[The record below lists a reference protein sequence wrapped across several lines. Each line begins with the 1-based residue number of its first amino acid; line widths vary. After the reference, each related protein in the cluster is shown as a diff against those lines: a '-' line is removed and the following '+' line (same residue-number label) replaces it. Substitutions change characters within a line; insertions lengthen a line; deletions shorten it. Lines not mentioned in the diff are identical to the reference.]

1 MNPWL
6 GLALVV
12 AALGV
17 GYQSYGWPG
26 VALAFTV
33 TVFWLLLQF
42 GRMVR
47 VMRSVT
53 QAPVGQVASAV
64 MLNAKLRKG
73 LRLID
78 ILPLTRS
85 LGRQVSADPECWVW
99 QDEGGAAVEIELR
112 DGLLTRWTLR
122 RTSPAAQA
130 DAEVHAAAP

>member
-42 GRMVR
+42 GRTVR

-53 QAPVGQVASAV
+53 RSPVGQIASAV

-85 LGRQVSADPECWVW
+85 LGRQVGVDPERWVW
-99 QDEGGAAVEIELR
+99 RDGGGAEVEVELR
-112 DGLLTRWTLR
+112 GGLLTRWTLR
-122 RTSPAAQA
+122 RTEPPTQAEEARPAG
-130 DAEVHAAAP
+130 P

>member
-6 GLALVV
+6 GLGLVAAALV
-12 AALGV
+12 V

-53 QAPVGQVASAV
+53 QAPVGQVGSAV

-85 LGRQVSADPECWVW
+85 LGRQVGTDPERWVW
-99 QDEGGAAVEIELR
+99 QDEGGAEVEIELR
-112 DGLLTRWTLR
+112 SGLLTRWTLR
-122 RTSPAAQA
+122 RTEPPAQA
-130 DAEVHAAAP
+130 EEARAAGP

>member
-6 GLALVV
+6 GLGLVA

-53 QAPVGQVASAV
+53 QAPVGHVASAV
-64 MLNAKLRKG
+64 MLNARLSKG

-78 ILPLTRS
+78 ILPLARS
-85 LGRQVSADPECWVW
+85 LGRQVGTDPERWVW
-99 QDEGGAAVEIELR
+99 QDDGGAAVEIELQG
-112 DGLLTRWTLR
+112 GLLTRWTLR
-122 RTSPAAQA
+122 RVEPAPGA
-130 DAEVHAAAP
+130 DGAHAAGP

>member
-6 GLALVV
+6 GLGLVA

-53 QAPVGQVASAV
+53 QVPVGQVGSAV
-64 MLNAKLRKG
+64 MFNAKLRRG

-78 ILPLTRS
+78 ILPLARS
-85 LGRQVSADPECWVW
+85 LGRQIGTDPERWVW
-99 QDEGGAAVEIELR
+99 QDKGGAEVEIELR
-112 DGLLTRWTLR
+112 GGLLTRWRLR
-122 RTSPAAQA
+122 RTEQAEGARAAG
-130 DAEVHAAAP
+130 P

>member
-6 GLALVV
+6 GLGLVA

-53 QAPVGQVASAV
+53 QVPVGQVGSAV
-64 MLNAKLRKG
+64 MFNAKLRRG

-78 ILPLTRS
+78 ILPLARS
-85 LGRQVSADPECWVW
+85 LGRQIGTDPERWVW
-99 QDEGGAAVEIELR
+99 QDKGGAEVEIELR
-112 DGLLTRWTLR
+112 GGLLTRWRLR
-122 RTSPAAQA
+122 RTEKAEGARAAG
-130 DAEVHAAAP
+130 P